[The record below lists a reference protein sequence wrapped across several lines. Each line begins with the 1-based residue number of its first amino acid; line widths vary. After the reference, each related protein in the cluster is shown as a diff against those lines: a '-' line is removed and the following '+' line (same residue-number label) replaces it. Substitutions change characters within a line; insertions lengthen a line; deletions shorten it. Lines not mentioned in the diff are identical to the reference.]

1 MPTLIA
7 GIVVFA
13 VLYLLLN
20 AFRSAD
26 PRKMAK
32 AAKISGGILALVGA
46 AFVGLRGQ
54 VAVAIPLAV
63 FGLGLLGWSPFPGA
77 SFGSRTRKSP
87 GQVSRVRT
95 AFVEMA
101 LDHDSGELSGV
112 FLAGDHAG
120 RDLGEF
126 DLAAL
131 KAAFAGLDDDS
142 RALLANY
149 MDRRFAGWRERA
161 DGDAANGGRGATS
174 SGKMSEEEAYQI
186 LGLQPGASRDDIARA
201 HRALMKKLHPDQGGS
216 TYLAARVNEAKDTLL
231 RRHRR

>member
-1 MPTLIA
+1 MLTLIA
-7 GIVVFA
+7 GIVAFA
-13 VLYLLLN
+13 LLYMLLN

-26 PRKMAK
+26 PHKMAR
-32 AAKISGGILALVGA
+32 AVKIAGGILSLAGA

-54 VAVAIPLAV
+54 VAVAVPLAV

-77 SFGSRTRKSP
+77 SFSSRTRKSP
-87 GQVSRVRT
+87 GQASRVRT
-95 AFVEMA
+95 AFVEMT
-101 LDHDSGELSGV
+101 LDHDSGELSGA
-112 FLAGDHAG
+112 FIAGAHAG

-149 MDRRFAGWRERA
+149 MDRRFSGWRENA
-161 DGDAANGGRGATS
+161 EGDAAYGGRGTAS
-174 SGKMSEEEAYQI
+174 SGKMSDEEAYQI
-186 LGLQPGASRDDIARA
+186 LGLQPGASRDDIGRA